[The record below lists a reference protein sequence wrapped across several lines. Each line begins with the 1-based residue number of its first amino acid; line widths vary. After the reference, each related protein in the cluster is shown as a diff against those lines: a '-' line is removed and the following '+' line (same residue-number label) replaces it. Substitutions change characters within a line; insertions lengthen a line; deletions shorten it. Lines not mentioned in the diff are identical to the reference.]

1 MNTVV
6 NAILDVPTLEIVIEG
21 LPLAA
26 LVIDPED
33 YVLALNRRALIDFAI
48 GPRPGAG
55 VRFRDL
61 PVSYRVPRLHA
72 AVEAVKSHGMPVWL
86 PEVGITR
93 ESGAT
98 PMTILVAPLRAA
110 DARLRGILVSAQS
123 REEIAGLRRAHRVS
137 VAQIIAGTADRG
149 MRLASDNEAL
159 RATIATLQAVNED
172 LQVREE
178 ELVASCELLQAT
190 NEGLQAQVAALEAA
204 IPRSGTRQ

>member
-6 NAILDVPTLEIVIEG
+6 HAILDVPTLEIVIEG

-26 LVIDPED
+26 LVIDPDD

-48 GPRPGAG
+48 GPRPGTG

-61 PVSYRVPRLHA
+61 PMSYRVPRLRG

-86 PEVGITR
+86 PEVVTR

-110 DARLRGILVSAQS
+110 DGRLRGILVSAQS

-137 VAQIIAGTADRG
+137 VAQILAGTVDRG
-149 MRLASDNEAL
+149 LRLQSDNEAL
-159 RATIATLQAVNED
+159 RAAIATLQAVNED

-190 NEGLQAQVAALEAA
+190 NEALQAQVAALEAELSPPA
-204 IPRSGTRQ
+204 GERR